1 MKDPKTAADRQ
12 HDRLIGDIEARE
24 RRAEISIKIPVS
36 DLRRAV
42 RSLASRAEQIAARRD
57 RDPVLRAA
65 ADAES
70 RACRRLADLFE
81 GKIREAHS

>member
-1 MKDPKTAADRQ
+1 MKDHKTAADRQ
-12 HDRLIGDIEARE
+12 HDEMIGGIEARE
-24 RRAEISIKIPVS
+24 RRAEINIRLPVS

-42 RSLASRAEQIAARRD
+42 RSLASRAEQIAARSE

-70 RACRRLADLFE
+70 RACRRIAEMLE
-81 GKIREAHS
+81 SKIREARA